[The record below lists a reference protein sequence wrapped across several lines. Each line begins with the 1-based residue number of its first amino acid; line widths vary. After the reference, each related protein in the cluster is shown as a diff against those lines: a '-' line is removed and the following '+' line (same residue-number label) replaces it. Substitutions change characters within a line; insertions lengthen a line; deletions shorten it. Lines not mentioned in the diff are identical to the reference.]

1 MNENQLSDQNTESSD
16 AENVKDTEIENV
28 RIN

>member
-16 AENVKDTEIENV
+16 AEDVKDAKIEDV

>member
-16 AENVKDTEIENV
+16 AEDVKDAEIEDV
-28 RIN
+28 RID

>member
-1 MNENQLSDQNTESSD
+1 MNKNQLSDQNTESSD

>member
-16 AENVKDTEIENV
+16 AEDVKDAETEDV